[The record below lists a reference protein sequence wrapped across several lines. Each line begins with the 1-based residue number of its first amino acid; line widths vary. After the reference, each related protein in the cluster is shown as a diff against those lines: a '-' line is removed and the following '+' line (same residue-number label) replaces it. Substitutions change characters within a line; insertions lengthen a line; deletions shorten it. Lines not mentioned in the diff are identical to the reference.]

1 MANEGPGSPRE
12 PNERETTVQGRM
24 VTDSLGKMRRLG
36 KRLER
41 GGEGEIYALLDRPD
55 VIVKWYYPDVLKKH
69 GSELHRKVEAMR
81 VLRDTQMTKD
91 VCWPLIR
98 VFDERRRWIGFAM
111 YRAQGV
117 KMSYLAHALLYQRYF
132 PGLDR
137 RQVVGY
143 LLRLIEIIQQLHRA
157 GVCIGDYNLNNIFC
171 VPGTQQVT
179 LIDCDSYQLR
189 VGGTFY
195 PCPVGSP
202 DMTPKEHQGVAFRK
216 IVRTPGSEAFSLAIV
231 LFKCLMLGR
240 HPYDI
245 VGGDDP
251 VRNLR
256 RGRFAYGRGQ
266 RDVPQGVWYELWSDL
281 PESLREMFTTT
292 FTEGADTPGRRATLA
307 QWHEALSDYQD
318 AMVQG
323 LVAARLA
330 TPGTLNRGQ
339 VANGR

>member
-1 MANEGPGSPRE
+1 
-12 PNERETTVQGRM
+12 M
-24 VTDSLGKMRRLG
+24 VTDSLGKVRRLG

-41 GGEGEIYALLDRPD
+41 GGEGEIFALQDRQD
-55 VIVKWYYPDVLKKH
+55 VIVKWYYPEVLKKR
-69 GSELHRKVEAMR
+69 GDELHRKVEAMR
-81 VLRDTQMTKD
+81 ELRDAQMTRD

-98 VFDERRRWIGFAM
+98 VFDDQHRWIGFAM

-117 KMSYLAHALLYQRYF
+117 KMGFLAHALLYQRYF

-137 RQVVGY
+137 SRVVGY
-143 LLRLIEIIQQLHRA
+143 LIRFIEIVQQLHRA
-157 GVCIGDYNLNNIFC
+157 GVCIGDYNLNNVFC
-171 VPGTQQVT
+171 MPSTQQVT

-202 DMTPKEHQGVAFRK
+202 DMTPKEHQGVAFRN
-216 IVRTPGSEAFSLAIV
+216 IVRTSQSEAFSLAIV

-256 RGRFAYGRGQ
+256 RGNFAYGEGG
-266 RDVPQGVWYELWSDL
+266 RDVPEGAWYDLWREL
-281 PESLREMFTTT
+281 PEGIRDMFVTT
-292 FTEGADTPGRRATLA
+292 FTSGANVPRHRATLP
-307 QWHEALSDYQD
+307 QWHAALTEYRQQLESGECSRRLIGPGSSKKSQ
-318 AMVQG
+318 V
-323 LVAARLA
+323 LHAR
-330 TPGTLNRGQ
+330 
-339 VANGR
+339 